1 MKNVRYDILLVGV
14 GGQGVLTIGSL
25 IMEAAIQ
32 AGIPAN
38 YYPTKGMAQRGG
50 FVKAEL
56 KIGRDQIGP
65 GIAPASADLII
76 AMEQS
81 EALKAIHYAKPGSDF
96 VLYGHIW
103 QPTSVML
110 GKAPYP
116 SLETVI
122 KQIDIADSKPH
133 YINPTSLPEYE
144 NVPVSE
150 NIFVLG
156 AALGSS
162 QLGTILDP
170 HQVGEMVENRWK
182 KAAASNR
189 IAFRAGFQ
197 AGSNQ

>member
-1 MKNVRYDILLVGV
+1 MNDIRYDILLVGV
-14 GGQGVLTIGSL
+14 GGQGVLTIGNL
-25 IMEAAIQ
+25 IMEAAIK

-56 KIGRDQIGP
+56 KLGRDLIGP
-65 GIAPASADLII
+65 GIAQASADLII

-81 EALKAIHYAKPGSDF
+81 EALKAIRFAKPGSDF

-116 SLETVI
+116 SLETVTE
-122 KQIDIADSKPH
+122 QITTVQAIPH
-133 YINPTSLPEYE
+133 VVDPKDLPKY
-144 NVPVSE
+144 NDAPVSD

-156 AALGSS
+156 AVMGASKLGD
-162 QLGTILDP
+162 ILDP
-170 HQVGEMVENRWK
+170 DMVGKFVENRWK
-182 KAAASNR
+182 KAAERNR
-189 IAFRAGFQ
+189 IAYQAGVHV
-197 AGSNQ
+197 GSNQ

>member
-25 IMEAAIQ
+25 IMEAAMQ

-56 KIGRDQIGP
+56 KLGRDLIGP

-81 EALKAIHYAKPGSDF
+81 EALKAIRFAKPGSDF

-116 SLETVI
+116 SLEMVI
-122 KQIDIADSKPH
+122 KQIEIAESKPH
-133 YINPTSLPEYE
+133 YIDPAALPEYE
-144 NVPVSE
+144 NVPVSD

-156 AALGSS
+156 ATLGASK
-162 QLGTILDP
+162 LGMILDSD
-170 HQVGEMVENRWK
+170 QVGELVENRWK
-182 KAAASNR
+182 KASDRNR
-189 IAFRAGFQ
+189 IAYQAGIQ